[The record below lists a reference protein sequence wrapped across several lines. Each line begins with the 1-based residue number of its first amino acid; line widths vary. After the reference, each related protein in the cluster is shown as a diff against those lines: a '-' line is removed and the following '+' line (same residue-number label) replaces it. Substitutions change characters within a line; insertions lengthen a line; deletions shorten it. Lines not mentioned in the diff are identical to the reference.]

1 MQVDQ
6 TEMKVALD
14 FNLSPKLAAALTALY
29 GQSGF
34 EFVHLKD
41 VVASATP
48 DVVWATTWRNAGGR
62 FVVSG
67 DISIAR
73 KPHEAAAFIDSGLI
87 SIFPDKGWGNL
98 RTHQQAALLVYHWP
112 GIAEQLGGIIVGSC
126 WKLPVDIRGQ
136 GLRLRPAP
144 LIPLQVPG
152 EVLDRHRQTARTI
165 SASA

>member
-14 FNLSPKLAAALTALY
+14 FNLSPKLATALTALY

-34 EFVHLKD
+34 EFVHLKE
-41 VVASATP
+41 VVASTTP
-48 DVVWATTWRNAGGR
+48 DVLWATTWRDAGGR
-62 FVVSG
+62 FVMSG

-87 SIFPDKGWGNL
+87 SIFPDKGWGSL
-98 RTHQQAALLVYHWP
+98 RIHQQAALLVYHWP
-112 GIAEQLGGIIVGSC
+112 GIADQLGGIFDGSC

-136 GLRLRPAP
+136 GLRLRPAR
-144 LIPLQVPG
+144 LIQLQVPD
-152 EVLDRHRQTARTI
+152 EILDRHRQTARAI
-165 SASA
+165 SV